1 MAIRRFFG
9 RVVLAGAVCA
19 TGVGSP
25 RAARAQQSAPASPV
39 PCRVEPQP
47 VPCETAAPGGGA
59 PKGNADKLPF
69 PETNDTTSAPARSSD
84 SSAPQAAPAAKKSSD
99 SADEF
104 PFPEPDKAPGS
115 ANKNAAGDFPFPE
128 DDAKAGASSSSSS
141 SSSDDA
147 SAPGAQPD
155 AAGDKSTDPGSSD
168 TGQPQGRHLLHRVN
182 PIGTKL
188 QTPEEREAEDLDIAH
203 YYTQTGDVKGAYL
216 RSQDAVKTAPDD
228 PDAHFALAEAALK
241 LNKLDEAIAEYNA
254 CLKLDPIDKEAKAA
268 RKQLARLKP

>member
-1 MAIRRFFG
+1 MAIG
-9 RVVLAGAVCA
+9 RHLGWVLVTGAVWAAGLGLPCM
-19 TGVGSP
+19 
-25 RAARAQQSAPASPV
+25 ARAQQSTPASPA

-47 VPCETAAPGGGA
+47 VPCGTAAPGGGA
-59 PKGNADKLPF
+59 SSGNPKSNADKFPF
-69 PETNDTTSAPARSSD
+69 PSPD
-84 SSAPQAAPAAKKSSD
+84 SSAPQAAPAAGDAAPAAKKS

-104 PFPEPDKAPGS
+104 PFPESDKAPADGKVPGA
-115 ANKNAAGDFPFPE
+115 ANKNPAGDFPFPE
-128 DDAKAGASSSSSS
+128 DDSKAGSSSSSS

-155 AAGDKSTDPGSSD
+155 AGGDKSTDP
-168 TGQPQGRHLLHRVN
+168 GQPQGRHLLHRVN

-203 YYTQTGDVKGAYL
+203 YYSQTGDVKGAYL

-241 LNKLDEAIAEYNA
+241 LNKRDEAIAEYTA
-254 CLKLDPIDKEAKAA
+254 CLKLDPTDKEAKAA
-268 RKQLARLKP
+268 HKELARLKP